1 MFQVIRITGDS
12 LSPQFHQGDF
22 VVISKIP
29 FLLNSLQAGDVIVFQ
44 QPIYGRLIKR
54 IEQVSPGGGS
64 YFVTGTDEFSVD
76 SRRFGLVDR
85 QQVIG
90 KVIWHIRGTRN

>member
-54 IEQVSPGGGS
+54 VEQVTSGGQS
-64 YFVTGTDEFSVD
+64 YFVTGTDELSVD

-90 KVIWHIRGTRN
+90 KVIWHIRGARA